1 MTAIY
6 LIGLGGVLSGP
17 ITLPVVPGIGCQ
29 MPDDAIDLEA
39 ELAAPAE
46 GFAWA
51 LVDGA
56 PVLLA
61 DHRGEVY
68 STATGDA
75 QQFDALGEL
84 PEGLTLDP
92 RPSLAHAWTDGSW
105 QVDATLVA
113 NLLKEAQASA
123 WVLIKAE
130 RDRRKKAGFNAGGKW
145 VHSDTFSRSQWLGL
159 KDNARDALAAGGTM
173 ADGLRDDEDK
183 PIIWKM
189 LDGSFVPV
197 TAQLAFDVVAAVTRA
212 DMAIFTAAET
222 HNVIMRAAAD
232 PAAYEYTTGWPQT
245 YAEWAAIQAQDP
257 ETIPPED
264 PAPETD
270 PEQDPEPA
278 PE

>member
-6 LIGLGGVLSGP
+6 LIDPAGALVGP

-29 MPDDAIDLEA
+29 MPDDAIDLGS
-39 ELAAPAE
+39 ELVAPAE
-46 GFAWA
+46 GFVWA
-51 LVDGA
+51 LLEGE

-61 DHRGEVY
+61 DHRGTVY
-68 STATGDA
+68 STATGEA
-75 QQFDALGEL
+75 QQLDALGEL
-84 PEGLTLDP
+84 PEGLALDP

-113 NLLKEAQASA
+113 KLHSEAQASA
-123 WVLIKAE
+123 WELIKAE
-130 RDRRKKAGFNAGGKW
+130 RDRRKKAGFNAAGKW

-159 KDNARDALAAGGTM
+159 KDNARDSLANGGTM

-197 TAQLAFDVVAAVTRA
+197 TAQLAFDVVAAVTRS
-212 DMAIFTAAET
+212 DMAVFTAAET
-222 HNVIMRAAAD
+222 HNAYMRGAAD
-232 PAAYEYTTGWPQT
+232 PSAYDYTTDWPQT

-264 PAPETD
+264 PAPES
-270 PEQDPEPA
+270 
-278 PE
+278 

>member
-6 LIGLGGVLSGP
+6 FIDPAGALVGP
-17 ITLPVVPGIGCQ
+17 ITLPMVPGIGCQ
-29 MPDDAIDLEA
+29 MPEDAIDLGS
-39 ELAAPAE
+39 ELVAPE
-46 GFAWA
+46 DGFVWA
-51 LVDGA
+51 LVEGE

-61 DHRGEVY
+61 DHRGTVY
-68 STATGDA
+68 STASGDA

-92 RPSLAHAWTDGSW
+92 RPSPAHAWVEGQW
-105 QVDATLVA
+105 QISADLVA
-113 NLLKEAQASA
+113 QLHAEAEAKA
-123 WVLIKAE
+123 WELIKAE
-130 RDRRKKAGFNAGGKW
+130 RDRRKKAGFNAAGKW

-159 KDNARDALAAGGTM
+159 KDNARDALANGGTM
-173 ADGLRDDEDK
+173 ADGLSDDEGK

-189 LDGSFVPV
+189 LDGLFVPV

-222 HNVIMRAAAD
+222 HNVHMRSAAD
-232 PAAYEYTTGWPQT
+232 PSAYDYTTGWPQS
-245 YAEWAAIQAQDP
+245 YAEWAQIQAQDP